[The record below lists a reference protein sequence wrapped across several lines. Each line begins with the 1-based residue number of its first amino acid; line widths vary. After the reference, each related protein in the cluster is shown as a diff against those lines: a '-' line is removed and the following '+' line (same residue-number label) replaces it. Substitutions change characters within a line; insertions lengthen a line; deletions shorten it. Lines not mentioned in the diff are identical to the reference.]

1 MIGRALLWIVAVA
14 MLAAFGIPGTPMAAE
29 PSTKLN
35 INEASQ
41 RQIGMELNP
50 VVGKDICHV
59 TTAYRRTQGPF
70 KSIDDIKK
78 VPKIG
83 EKEFARLKD
92 RICVD
97 C

>member
-1 MIGRALLWIVAVA
+1 MIRRTVLWMVVGAI
-14 MLAAFGIPGTPMAAE
+14 LAALSIPGIPMAAE
-29 PSTKLN
+29 PSKKLN

-41 RQIGMELNP
+41 LQIGMSLNP

-59 TTAYRRTQGPF
+59 TTAYRRTHGPF
-70 KSIDDIKK
+70 KTIEDLKK

-83 EKEFARLKD
+83 EKEFAQLQD

>member
-1 MIGRALLWIVAVA
+1 MMRRIGLWILVVGI
-14 MLAAFGIPGTPMAAE
+14 LAALGIPGIPKAAE
-29 PSTKLN
+29 PAKKLN

-41 RQIGMELNP
+41 LQIGRSLNP

-59 TTAYRRTQGPF
+59 TTGYRRTYGPF
-70 KSIDDIKK
+70 KTIEDLKK

-83 EKEFARLKD
+83 EKEFAQLQD
-92 RICVD
+92 LICVD